1 MKTVKEVSNL
11 TGISVRTLHYYD
23 EIDLLKP
30 TVLSEAGYRF
40 YDDKALEKLQQILF
54 LRELDLPL
62 KQIKEILENP
72 DLDKKQLLYS
82 QKRML
87 VVKKER
93 LERIIASIG
102 EILKGDNKM
111 NFEVFRKADLEDMY
125 RNMETNMTKE
135 QQEIFKKEYGSM
147 EQFKE
152 QFLES
157 ASSRQ
162 AQKNFA
168 KVVEWYGDK
177 ERALKASANP
187 ENSKILDA
195 YGNRLEQITRKL
207 ADKTGQDVNTFEVKE
222 IVGEMDFVCR
232 QLYQMD
238 DVTALMLDMAEK
250 YITNKKMQENLDAVY
265 GDGSTLFMGQALKAF
280 YIQPEE

>member
-30 TVLSEAGYRF
+30 TVLSKAGYRF
-40 YDDKALEKLQQILF
+40 YDDKALEKLQEILF

-111 NFEVFRKADLEDMY
+111 NFEVFSKADLEDMY

-177 ERALKASANP
+177 ESALKASANP

-265 GDGSTLFMGQALKAF
+265 GDDSTLFIGQALKAF

>member
-111 NFEVFRKADLEDMY
+111 NFEVFSKADLEDMY

-177 ERALKASANP
+177 ESALKASANP

-250 YITNKKMQENLDAVY
+250 YITNIKMQKNLDAVY
-265 GDGSTLFMGQALKAF
+265 GDGSTLFIGQALKAF

>member
-111 NFEVFRKADLEDMY
+111 NFEVFSKADLEDMY

-177 ERALKASANP
+177 ESALKASANP

-195 YGNRLEQITRKL
+195 YGNRLEQITKKL

-222 IVGEMDFVCR
+222 IVGEMDFICR

-250 YITNKKMQENLDAVY
+250 YITNIKMQKNLDAVY
-265 GDGSTLFMGQALKAF
+265 GDGSTLFIGQALKAF

>member
-111 NFEVFRKADLEDMY
+111 NFEVFSKADLEDMY

-177 ERALKASANP
+177 ESALKASANP

-222 IVGEMDFVCR
+222 IVGEMDFICR

-250 YITNKKMQENLDAVY
+250 YITNIKMQKNLDAVY

>member
-111 NFEVFRKADLEDMY
+111 NFEVFSKADLEDMY

-177 ERALKASANP
+177 ESALKASANP

-250 YITNKKMQENLDAVY
+250 YITNIKMQKNLDAVY

>member
-1 MKTVKEVSNL
+1 
-11 TGISVRTLHYYD
+11 
-23 EIDLLKP
+23 
-30 TVLSEAGYRF
+30 
-40 YDDKALEKLQQILF
+40 
-54 LRELDLPL
+54 
-62 KQIKEILENP
+62 
-72 DLDKKQLLYS
+72 
-82 QKRML
+82 ML

-111 NFEVFRKADLEDMY
+111 NFEVFSKADLEDMY

-177 ERALKASANP
+177 ESALKASANP

>member
-62 KQIKEILENP
+62 KQIKVILENP

-111 NFEVFRKADLEDMY
+111 NFEVFSKADLEDMY

-135 QQEIFKKEYGSM
+135 QQVIFKKEYGSM

-177 ERALKASANP
+177 ESALKASANP

-265 GDGSTLFMGQALKAF
+265 GDGSTLFIGQALKAF

>member
-111 NFEVFRKADLEDMY
+111 NFEVFSKADLEDMY

-177 ERALKASANP
+177 ESALKASANP

>member
-111 NFEVFRKADLEDMY
+111 NFEVFSKADLEDMY

-177 ERALKASANP
+177 ESALKASANP

-265 GDGSTLFMGQALKAF
+265 GDGSTLFIGQALKAF
-280 YIQPEE
+280 YIQPKE

>member
-1 MKTVKEVSNL
+1 MRTVKEVSNL

-40 YDDKALEKLQQILF
+40 YDDKTLEKLQQILF

-72 DLDKKQLLYS
+72 DLDKKELLYR

-87 VVKKER
+87 VLKKER

-111 NFEVFRKADLEDMY
+111 NFEVFSKAELEHMY
-125 RNMETNMTKE
+125 RSMETNMTEE

-147 EQFKE
+147 EQFKK

-177 ERALKASANP
+177 ESALKASANP
-187 ENSKILDA
+187 KNSKILDA
-195 YGNRLEQITRKL
+195 YGNRLEQVTRKI

-222 IVGEMDFVCR
+222 LVGEMDFVCR

-238 DVTALMLDMAEK
+238 DVTKFLLDMAEN
-250 YITNKKMQENLDAVY
+250 YITNTKMQENLDAVY
-265 GDGSTLFMGQALKAF
+265 GEGSTLFIGQALKAF
-280 YIQPEE
+280 YFQPGE

>member
-111 NFEVFRKADLEDMY
+111 NFEVFSKADLEDMY

-177 ERALKASANP
+177 ESALKASANP

-265 GDGSTLFMGQALKAF
+265 GDGSTLFIGQALKAF

>member
-1 MKTVKEVSNL
+1 MRTVKEVSNL

-30 TVLSEAGYRF
+30 TVLSESGYRF
-40 YDDKALEKLQQILF
+40 YDDKTLEKLQQILF

-72 DLDKKQLLYS
+72 DLDKKELLYR

-87 VVKKER
+87 VLKKER

-111 NFEVFRKADLEDMY
+111 NFEVFSKAELEHMY
-125 RNMETNMTKE
+125 RSMETNMTEE

-147 EQFKE
+147 EQFKK

-177 ERALKASANP
+177 ESALKASANP
-187 ENSKILDA
+187 NNSKILDA
-195 YGNRLEQITRKL
+195 YGNRLEQVTRKL

-222 IVGEMDFVCR
+222 LVGEMDFVCR

-238 DVTALMLDMAEK
+238 DVTKLMLDMAEN
-250 YITNKKMQENLDAVY
+250 YITNTKMQENLDAVY
-265 GDGSTLFMGQALKAF
+265 GEGSTLFIGQALKAF
-280 YIQPEE
+280 YFQPGV

>member
-23 EIDLLKP
+23 EIDLLRP

-111 NFEVFRKADLEDMY
+111 NFEVFSKADLEDMY

-177 ERALKASANP
+177 ESALKASANP

-250 YITNKKMQENLDAVY
+250 YITNIKMQKNLDAVY

>member
-111 NFEVFRKADLEDMY
+111 NFEVFSKADLEDMY

-177 ERALKASANP
+177 ESALKASANP

-222 IVGEMDFVCR
+222 IVGEMDFICR

-250 YITNKKMQENLDAVY
+250 YITNIKMQKNLDAVY
-265 GDGSTLFMGQALKAF
+265 GDGSTLFIGQALKAF